1 MTPALFSHRKHWAA
15 RLGTAPFLPMTR
27 AEMTA
32 LGWDACDII
41 LVTGDAYIDH
51 PSFGMALIGRLLEA
65 QGYRVG
71 IISQPD
77 WLSVD
82 AFRGL
87 GQPTLYFGVT
97 AGNMDSMVNRYTSD
111 RKVRSDDAYTPNA
124 APNKRPDRAVTVYA
138 QRCREAYPG
147 TPVIIG
153 SIEASL
159 RRIAHY
165 DYWSDTVRRSVL
177 PDSKADLLIFG
188 NAERALLEVTHR
200 LSRGENIAD
209 IRDVRGTAFMVNR
222 DWKPEANWI
231 EVMSTEL
238 DIPGAID
245 AHVDPYAMTPSTLPS
260 PASGGGVGGEGKAP
274 AKARP
279 LPADLLAHAR
289 ELRSQQTDAEQ
300 FMWGILRAK
309 RFLDYKFR
317 RQHPVAPYI
326 LDFYCDELKLA
337 IELDGG
343 QHADQ
348 QPYDEARTQALK
360 AQGIH
365 VLRFWNNDV
374 LSQTEPVL
382 EGIYQAILAL
392 EAPSPLA
399 PPPAS
404 PLSPTLSRLRERE
417 QMPSPDQLMGE
428 GNIQPLRFVPKAER
442 LAARQAERERT
453 VIRLPDYD
461 QVKNNPSFYAH
472 ASRVF
477 HLESNPGNAR
487 AMRQAHGVRDV
498 WLNPPPIPLS
508 TPDMDAVYDMPYAR
522 APHPSYGDAK
532 IPAWEM
538 IRFSINIMRG
548 CFGGCTFCSITEHEG
563 RIIQSRSE
571 DSVIREIEAIRD
583 KTPGFTGIISDLGG
597 PTANMYRMACK
608 SKKIETACR
617 RPSCVFPDVCD
628 NLNTDHTPLIHMYR
642 RARAVPGVKKILIS
656 SGLRYDLAVRS
667 PEYVK
672 ELVQHHVGGY
682 LKIAPEHTEPGPLS
696 KMMKPGMGAYD
707 RFKNMFEAAS
717 KAVGKKQY
725 LIPYFIAAHPGTT
738 DEDMMN
744 LALWLKKNDFRLD
757 QVQTFLPTPMAL
769 ATTMY
774 HTEKNPL
781 KKVLGGKGESVPVV
795 RQARTRRLHKAFLR
809 YHDADNWPLLRE
821 ALKEMGREDL
831 IGNSKKHLIP
841 LYQPAGT
848 GRQPEGTRAP
858 RAEGARGKPGQGKPG
873 QPRPGQDR
881 SAQPKPGTGKSA
893 PAKAGSGKPATGK
906 PTPSTRGRPPR
917 KGTPTSSGLK
927 PGEDR
932 MPQVPKH
939 PLSQRRGGGK
949 SR

>member
-15 RLGTAPFLPMTR
+15 RFGTAPFLPMSR

-32 LGWDACDII
+32 LGWDACDVI
-41 LVTGDAYIDH
+41 LITGDAYIDH
-51 PSFGMALIGRLLEA
+51 PSFGMALVGRLLEA

-77 WLSVD
+77 WLSAD
-82 AFRGL
+82 AFREL

-111 RKVRSDDAYTPNA
+111 RKIRSDDAYTPHA

-188 NAERALLEVTHR
+188 NAERALLDVTHR
-200 LSRGENIAD
+200 LAKGEKIAD
-209 IRDVRGTAFMVNR
+209 IRDVRGTAFMVTP
-222 DWKPEANWI
+222 DWKPEASWI

-238 DIPGAID
+238 DTPGAID
-245 AHVDPYAMTPSTLPS
+245 AHVDPYAMTPSAPTSQTP
-260 PASGGGVGGEGKAP
+260 EGTAP
-274 AKARP
+274 IRLVPKGARVAA
-279 LPADLLAHAR
+279 LQ
-289 ELRSQQTDAEQ
+289 ELRA
-300 FMWGILRAK
+300 
-309 RFLDYKFR
+309 
-317 RQHPVAPYI
+317 
-326 LDFYCDELKLA
+326 
-337 IELDGG
+337 
-343 QHADQ
+343 
-348 QPYDEARTQALK
+348 
-360 AQGIH
+360 
-365 VLRFWNNDV
+365 
-374 LSQTEPVL
+374 
-382 EGIYQAILAL
+382 
-392 EAPSPLA
+392 
-399 PPPAS
+399 
-404 PLSPTLSRLRERE
+404 
-417 QMPSPDQLMGE
+417 
-428 GNIQPLRFVPKAER
+428 
-442 LAARQAERERT
+442 RT

-487 AMRQAHGVRDV
+487 AMRQAHGERDV

-508 TPDMDAVYDMPYAR
+508 TPDMDAVYDLPYAR

-538 IRFSINIMRG
+538 IRFSVNIMRG

-608 SKKIETACR
+608 TEKIEKACR
-617 RPSCVFPDVCD
+617 RLSCVFPDICD
-628 NLNTDHTPLIHMYR
+628 NLNTDHTPLINMYR
-642 RARAVPGVKKILIS
+642 RARALPGVKKILIS

-682 LKIAPEHTEPGPLS
+682 LKIAPEHTESGPLN

-707 RFKNMFEAAS
+707 RFKDMFEAAS

-738 DEDMMN
+738 DEDMLN

-757 QVQTFLPTPMAL
+757 QVQTFLPTPMAM

-781 KKVLGGKGESVPVV
+781 KKVLGGKAESVPVV
-795 RQARTRRLHKAFLR
+795 RQGRTRRLHKAFLR

-821 ALKEMGREDL
+821 ALKDMGREDL
-831 IGNSKKHLIP
+831 IGNGKKHLIP
-841 LYQPAGT
+841 LFQPAGT
-848 GRQPEGTRAP
+848 GKQPEGTRAP
-858 RAEGARGKPGQGKPG
+858 HAGVARDKAGTRKPGLPRSGQAKSG
-873 QPRPGQDR
+873 QPPATQ
-881 SAQPKPGTGKSA
+881 SKPLG
-893 PAKAGSGKPATGK
+893 GKPATGK
-906 PTPSTRGRPPR
+906 PVVAGRGRPA
-917 KGTPTSSGLK
+917 
-927 PGEDR
+927 
-932 MPQVPKH
+932 QVPRH

-949 SR
+949 IH